1 MATEQAS
8 TVSTDYGSLAKW
20 GSWLAALVGLWVVV
34 SPFVLTGSIA
44 DGTPMW
50 SNGLAGI
57 VVLVL
62 AAFGAYT
69 VRTSAETA
77 TNSAG
82 EWSGWVA
89 ALAGLWILV
98 SPFVLGGVIQ
108 EGAAM
113 WSNAAA
119 GVVALILAAYAGY
132 SLHTGE

>member
-1 MATEQAS
+1 MATDHAS
-8 TVSTDYGSLAKW
+8 TASTDYGSLAKW
-20 GSWLAALVGLWVVV
+20 GSWLAALVGLWVVI
-34 SPFVLTGSIA
+34 SPFALTGSIA
-44 DGTPMW
+44 EGTPMW

-62 AAFGAYT
+62 GAFGAYT

-98 SPFVLGGVIQ
+98 SPFVLRGVIQ
-108 EGAAM
+108 EGTAM
-113 WSNAAA
+113 WSNVAA
-119 GVVALILAAYAGY
+119 GVVAFVLAAYAGY
-132 SLHTGE
+132 CLHTGE